1 MPTVS
6 IRRGLAALLCGALS
20 TGCVSTWNQYPRASK
35 EAVERTPYKQTLF
48 YDLGDVK
55 GMFGGAEA
63 LREVF
68 RHDAP
73 FAAREPRDEAPHE
86 GFFVRVEAQRI
97 PPHTGSG
104 VVGYV
109 SYLLLLTIPFRSTE
123 GYTMRY
129 HVYVDQEAQK
139 IYEYDIKR
147 RTYFWLLAAPFC
159 WVSLLTPSE
168 SDAFEAT
175 GYQFFT
181 DAAPL
186 VPRGAP
192 ARRLGRSR

>member
-6 IRRGLAALLCGALS
+6 IRLGLATLLCGALS
-20 TGCVSTWNQYPRASK
+20 TACVSTWNEYPRASK
-35 EAVERTPYKQTLF
+35 TAVERAPHPQTLF
-48 YDLGDVK
+48 YDVREVK

-68 RHDAP
+68 RDDAP
-73 FAAREPRDEAPHE
+73 FAAREPRDEAPHK
-86 GFFVRVEAQRI
+86 GFFVRVEAKRI

-104 VVGYV
+104 VIGYV
-109 SYLLLLTIPFRSTE
+109 SYVLLLTIPFRSTE

-129 HVYVDQEAQK
+129 HVYVDQEERK
-139 IYEYDIKR
+139 IFEYDIKR

-168 SDAFEAT
+168 SDAFAAT
-175 GYQFFT
+175 GYQFFA

-186 VPRGAP
+186 VPRDVP
-192 ARRLGRSR
+192 TRRLGRSR